1 MPETENVSF
10 RDYTRHKIFLAS
22 LSLALLYLT
31 VLSFGGV
38 MISYLKLVDYPD
50 YLLGIM
56 RAVAAG
62 MGILATYLM
71 PILSRRIGIVR
82 TGLWS
87 LWSETLA
94 LIPVVLAIALA
105 GTLNK
110 GTSSALLFGGMALSR
125 VGL

>member
-1 MPETENVSF
+1 
-10 RDYTRHKIFLAS
+10 
-22 LSLALLYLT
+22 
-31 VLSFGGV
+31 

-71 PILSRRIGIVR
+71 PILVKRIGIVR

-87 LWSETLA
+87 LWSEVLTLV
-94 LIPVVLAIALA
+94 PVVLAIALT
-105 GTLNK
+105 GTLDR
-110 GTSSALLFGGMALSR
+110 GTNSVLLFGGMALSR

>member
-1 MPETENVSF
+1 MSF

-22 LSLALLYLT
+22 LSLSLLYLT

-38 MISYLKLVDYPD
+38 MISYLKLVDYPE

-71 PILSRRIGIVR
+71 PILSRRIGVVR

-105 GTLNK
+105 GTLSK
-110 GTSSALLFGGMALSR
+110 GTTSALLFGGMALSR

>member
-1 MPETENVSF
+1 
-10 RDYTRHKIFLAS
+10 
-22 LSLALLYLT
+22 
-31 VLSFGGV
+31 
-38 MISYLKLVDYPD
+38 MISYLKLVNYPE

-87 LWSETLA
+87 LWSEVLA

-105 GTLNK
+105 GTLSK
-110 GTSSALLFGGMALSR
+110 GTTSALLFGGMALSR